1 MDAITSLALSVDNQ
15 VIRSAGELLANDLA
29 YGALV
34 LVLVFAG
41 EARNDK
47 RLKTLLSL
55 ALVLLLCTAVKQLT
69 AHPRPCAGLD
79 WCPVDYSFP
88 SLHAAVAFALAIA
101 FLGKRSYPLYLLFAL
116 FVSFTRLNLGV
127 HVFMDVAAA
136 LPLAMLSCYAVSL
149 AWRAKGMDGGWK
161 TGASGRKLGE
171 GGRKK
176 GDGGLNKGKPE
187 GKHGT

>member
-1 MDAITSLALSVDNQ
+1 MKNQVMDTITSLALSVDNQ
-15 VIRSAGELLANDLA
+15 LIRSVGELLASDLA
-29 YGALV
+29 YGALT

-47 RLKTLLSL
+47 RLKTVLSL

-79 WCPVDYSFP
+79 WCPADYSFP
-88 SLHAAVAFALAIA
+88 SLHAAVAFTLAIA
-101 FLGKRSYPLYLLFAL
+101 FLDKRGYPLYLLFAL

-149 AWRAKGMDGGWK
+149 AWRAKGMDGRWK
-161 TGASGRKLGE
+161 MAE
-171 GGRKK
+171 GGRKTGGYGWKK
-176 GDGGLNKGKPE
+176 GMVA
-187 GKHGT
+187 